1 MNASNKNHSWLA
13 PVETWLAKQSSQV
26 PLRFLAPEAT
36 GSARSELKDLLKK
49 HPAIRGSFLEALLWL
64 RIGCMEPAHSLVQDS
79 TEGLGA
85 YIHGFLHRMEG
96 DYWNANYWFRR
107 IRDPKLLQAIAEN
120 LTNHGLF
127 AADLTDACEQASNA
141 KNSLVKNPPE
151 NQSLGNQSLGNQITD
166 EWLAMFKIAL
176 AST

>member
-1 MNASNKNHSWLA
+1 MNASNKNNSWLA
-13 PVETWLAKQSSQV
+13 PIEIWLAKQSSQV
-26 PLRFLAPEAT
+26 PIRFLAPQAT
-36 GSARSELKDLLKK
+36 ASARSELKDLVKQ
-49 HPAIRGSFLEALLWL
+49 HPEIRGSFLEALLWL

-96 DYWNANYWFRR
+96 DHWNANYWFRR
-107 IRDPKLLQAIAEN
+107 IRDPKLLQNIAAN
-120 LTNHGLF
+120 LTEGGLF
-127 AADLTDACEQASNA
+127 AADLTDACEKAANA
-141 KNSLVKNPPE
+141 TDATVKKSSE
-151 NQSLGNQSLGNQITD
+151 IQSLENQITD

>member
-1 MNASNKNHSWLA
+1 MNASNKNQAWLA
-13 PVETWLAKQSSQV
+13 PIETWLEKQPSNV
-26 PLRFLAPEAT
+26 PLRFISPETT
-36 GSARSELKDLLKK
+36 GPSQSELKDLVKK
-49 HPAIRGSFLEALLWL
+49 HPDIRGSFLEALLWL
-64 RIGCMEPAHSLVQDS
+64 RIGCMEPAHSLVQDA

-107 IRDPKLLQAIAEN
+107 IRDPKLLQNIAAN
-120 LTNHGLF
+120 LTEGGLF
-127 AADLTDACEQASNA
+127 AADLTDACEKASNA
-141 KNSLVKNPPE
+141 TNTTAKKSSEIHSLE
-151 NQSLGNQSLGNQITD
+151 NQITD